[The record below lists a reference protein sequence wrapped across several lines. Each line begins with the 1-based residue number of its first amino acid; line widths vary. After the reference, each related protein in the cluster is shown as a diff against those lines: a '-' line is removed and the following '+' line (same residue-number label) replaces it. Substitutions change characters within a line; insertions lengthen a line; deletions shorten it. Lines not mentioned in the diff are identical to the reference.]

1 MVAGLCAALAGSAR
15 ADNRVATTKKGSLL
29 MYSKVELKWVCSHAG
44 CQLFQDTILDIAN
57 DYPGDVNVQFY
68 FVNGDPP
75 TEQIC
80 DISCPPAPD
89 GSCLPEC
96 VIERE
101 HPGWNWVDCEVPLTA
116 NQPTYMSLF
125 TGNPAGCQ
133 PFTELDPGF
142 PPGRP
147 DPDFGDPSHRTLR
160 GFVYAFA
167 VANDPTDGQNVEI
180 RWNHLIGD
188 ALLINYRK
196 ATAAEYNAYAA
207 AVVASV
213 ANGAFTGTPGVLNL
227 DGVEYDTGFERLVM
241 DFYATID
248 RRHLGYLFYGA
259 LSGDRR
265 IVVNDTDITLHPISA
280 DLRQE
285 TEGPVRTKAVYDIW
299 NQDERRRSG
308 TEICVECWNQTLA
321 SNYPAPN
328 HLLIENLG
336 TPKGKARIEG
346 KASNIAACPLAVDA
360 ALLGVQIKLMNF
372 FKVVCN
378 NHEMDS
384 WSVNEGCRLD
394 YDGRATSAITMV
406 GQGDRSATI
415 KYDILD
421 GSDEAQGGVGGATIG
436 GAASVKSSR
445 SGR

>member
-1 MVAGLCAALAGSAR
+1 MVAGLCAALAGPVQ
-15 ADNRVATTKKGSLL
+15 ADTRVSTSKKGSLL
-29 MYSKVELKWVCSHAG
+29 MYSKVELKWDCSPNPG
-44 CQLFQDTILDIAN
+44 CRLTQDTILDIAN
-57 DYPGDVNVQFY
+57 DYPADVNVQFY

-75 TEQIC
+75 TAEIC
-80 DISCPPAPD
+80 DIACPRNSD
-89 GSCLPEC
+89 GSCPFEC
-96 VIERE
+96 IIERE

-147 DPDFGDPSHRTLR
+147 DPDTSNPSHRTLR
-160 GFVYAFA
+160 GFVYAWA
-167 VANDPTDGQNVEI
+167 VANDPADGQNVEI
-180 RWNHLIGD
+180 RWNHLVGD
-188 ALLINYRK
+188 AILINYDRS
-196 ATAAEYNAYAA
+196 TAAEYNAYAA
-207 AVVASV
+207 AVVAAV

-227 DGVEYDTGFERLVM
+227 DGVEYDNGFERLVM
-241 DFYATID
+241 DFYASITGGD
-248 RRHLGYLFYGA
+248 LFPPFFFGA
-259 LSGDRR
+259 LSGDSR
-265 IVVNDTDITLHPISA
+265 VVINDTDITLHPISA

-328 HLLIENLG
+328 HLLIANLG

-360 ALLGVQIKLMNF
+360 ALLGLQIKLLHF
-372 FKVVCN
+372 FSQ
-378 NHEMDS
+378 HPLGLLL
-384 WSVNEGCRLD
+384 EGH
-394 YDGRATSAITMV
+394 AASAITMV
-406 GQGDRSATI
+406 GQGDRSAVI